1 MLPEFFCYFQPLL
14 VYTWSFCLLYLSF
27 SLTISHREK
36 EEKPFNDDGLL
47 FSLRGEKLNA
57 YKEIILFS

>member
-1 MLPEFFCYFQPLL
+1 MWCNYEDGNLKYCQTKA
-14 VYTWSFCLLYLSF
+14 VCLLYLSF
-27 SLTISHREK
+27 SLTISQRKK

-57 YKEIILFS
+57 YK